1 MEISTRIM
9 IRIPKKYGEG
19 EHIIMNTDSSAVIYV
34 TASVEAECHM
44 ISQNQKMQE
53 EENKRTSKLN
63 LLKNLPVLPSV
74 GDPSQKSLK
83 QQPNSPVT

>member
-19 EHIIMNTDSSAVIYV
+19 DHLIMNTDSSAVIYV

-44 ISQNQKMQE
+44 ISQNEKKQE
-53 EENKRTSKLN
+53 E
-63 LLKNLPVLPSV
+63 
-74 GDPSQKSLK
+74 
-83 QQPNSPVT
+83 